1 MITRDDLTGLIL
13 AGGQGRRMGGRDKG
27 LEPFAGRPLVAHVRE
42 RLAGRVTEVL
52 INANRNAEAY
62 APLADRVIQDA
73 EGGFQGPL
81 MGIYS
86 GLRAARTPWLLVAPC
101 DTPALPRDLVDRM
114 VERLVAA
121 VCKNEGE
128 CDIAVAFDGERL
140 HPVVALIRTALVD
153 DLAAALADGERK
165 IDRWYARHAWC
176 RVDVSDCPD
185 AFANL
190 NTDDEKQRLER
201 ALNDGVPRRLPFDDD
216 LPLLGIAAWSG
227 TGKTTL
233 LEQLLPRLGERG
245 LRVAVIKH
253 AHHAFDV
260 DQPGKDSHRL
270 RQAGASPMLV
280 ASRARVAL
288 MMETPGREE
297 ADLAELIDMVRP
309 QHPDLVLVEGFKAW
323 PLPKLEL
330 HRPEVGKSLRV
341 AEDPWVRAV
350 ASDASLA
357 LPEGVEAL
365 DLNDLEALT
374 DWIAAWPARWPSRQ
388 LPRERKCEEAA
399 P

>member
-1 MITRDDLTGLIL
+1 MITRDELTGLIL

-42 RLAGRVTEVL
+42 RLAGRVAEVL

-86 GLRAARTPWLLVAPC
+86 GLRAAHTPWLLVVPC
-101 DTPALPRDLVDRM
+101 DTPALPHDLVDRM
-114 VERLVAA
+114 VARLVAA
-121 VCKNEGE
+121 VCKNQGE

-201 ALNDGVPRRLPFDDD
+201 ALNEGSSGPGGKKE
-216 LPLLGIAAWSG
+216 PL
-227 TGKTTL
+227 
-233 LEQLLPRLGERG
+233 
-245 LRVAVIKH
+245 
-253 AHHAFDV
+253 
-260 DQPGKDSHRL
+260 
-270 RQAGASPMLV
+270 SP
-280 ASRARVAL
+280 
-288 MMETPGREE
+288 
-297 ADLAELIDMVRP
+297 
-309 QHPDLVLVEGFKAW
+309 
-323 PLPKLEL
+323 
-330 HRPEVGKSLRV
+330 
-341 AEDPWVRAV
+341 
-350 ASDASLA
+350 
-357 LPEGVEAL
+357 
-365 DLNDLEALT
+365 
-374 DWIAAWPARWPSRQ
+374 
-388 LPRERKCEEAA
+388 
-399 P
+399 